1 MWAFSGQSRRI
12 IGGICMTKKNKM
24 QTAFVWST
32 AVAIILGYSFSNIGE
47 ITVFSYEKQ
56 ITTQEDLSEKYPT
69 EWGEDSVFITLEG
82 EEAQIDGKGA
92 QWEDQTLKIE
102 TAGTYVISGQI
113 SDGQILIDAEKED
126 EVHLVLNGAEIHC
139 EDQAAIYAKQCDRLI
154 LTLAEGSINK
164 ISDGEVYTF
173 EDGEDEPDGVIFSKD
188 DLIINGT
195 GELEAEGNYGHG
207 IVSKDDLILVS
218 GTIKVTSVKDGIK
231 GKDSVTAENP
241 NVTIISGEDGI
252 RSNNDSDSEK
262 GTILLKNGIYTI
274 TSEQDGIQAETSL
287 EILGG
292 TYEITTGGGS
302 ENGTKSKN
310 TFSDGMMERPN
321 FDDLKIATPSDARPN
336 FGKMPFKEGMTP
348 PEGDFVEKP
357 EGEWTAPPE
366 RDFIEKEYTAA
377 DAVSE
382 TNQETEVS
390 KKGIKSGTQLII
402 SGGNFMLNTADDSIH
417 TNGDATILD
426 GTFEISSGDDGIHAD
441 EILTIEEGI
450 LNIVDSYEG
459 LEGSKVEISGGE
471 ITVLSSDDGIN
482 AAGGSD
488 SSEQFP
494 QDFFQGDENYEIL
507 ISGGNVSINASGDGM
522 DSNGNLEIT
531 GGIVLVNG
539 SVSGGEGALDYGLEA
554 TMTGGVLVAAGS
566 SGMVQGL
573 SSDSEVPSIM
583 LYFNE
588 IQEEQ
593 TRITILDEEGNVILS
608 FVPQKQFE
616 SIVLSSEKLEEG
628 KTYTLMS
635 GGTIA
640 GNDTDFGED
649 GILEGGEEI
658 TQVTINQMTT
668 SISEDGTER
677 QGFGGMKGMPGQGKK
692 F

>member
-1 MWAFSGQSRRI
+1 
-12 IGGICMTKKNKM
+12 MTKKNKI
-24 QTAFVWST
+24 QTAFVWSIAAT
-32 AVAIILGYSFSNIGE
+32 VILGYGFSNVGE
-47 ITVFSYEKQ
+47 IKVFSYEKQ
-56 ITTQEDLSEKYPT
+56 ITTQEDLSEKYSA
-69 EWGEDSVFITLEG
+69 EWGDDSVFITLEG

-92 QWEDQTLKIE
+92 QWEDQILKIE

-139 EDQAAIYAKQCDRLI
+139 EDQAAIYAKQCERLI

-173 EDGEDEPDGVIFSKD
+173 EDGEDEPDGVIFSKE

-195 GELEAEGNYGHG
+195 GELEVEGNYGHG

-262 GTILLKNGIYTI
+262 GTILLKDGTYTI
-274 TSEQDGIQAETSL
+274 TSQQDGIQAETSL

-310 TFSDGMMERPN
+310 TFPSNRIERSDL
-321 FDDLKIATPSDARPN
+321 DDLKIATSPDAGSN
-336 FGKMPFKEGMTP
+336 LGKNPFKEGMTP
-348 PEGDFVEKP
+348 PEGEFMKKPDGERTVPVPP
-357 EGEWTAPPE
+357 EGN
-366 RDFIEKEYTAA
+366 RMEKEYTAA
-377 DAVSE
+377 DAASE
-382 TNQETEVS
+382 TNQEAEVS

-417 TNGDATILD
+417 TNGDAAILS
-426 GTFEISSGDDGIHAD
+426 GTFEIFSGDDGIHAD
-441 EILTIEEGI
+441 KILTIEDGS

-459 LEGSKVEISGGE
+459 LEGSNVEISGGE

-482 AAGGSD
+482 AGGGND
-488 SSEQFP
+488 ASEQFP
-494 QDFFQGDENYEIL
+494 QDFFQGDENYKIL
-507 ISGGNVSINASGDGM
+507 ISGGNVSISASGDGM

-531 GGIVLVNG
+531 GGIVLING
-539 SVSGGEGALDYGLEA
+539 PVSGGEGALDYGVEA

-566 SGMVQGL
+566 SGMAQGL

-588 IQEEQ
+588 VQEEQ
-593 TRITILDEEGNVILS
+593 TRITILDEEGNVVLS
-608 FVPQKQFE
+608 VVPQKQFE
-616 SIVLSSEKLEEG
+616 SIILSSEKLEEG
-628 KTYTLMS
+628 KTYTLMN
-635 GGTIA
+635 GGSIA
-640 GNDTDFGED
+640 GNDTDFGTD

-658 TQVTINQMTT
+658 TQITIDQIAT

-677 QGFGGMKGMPGQGKK
+677 EGFGGMREMSSQGKR